1 MQQITENDQNFIC
14 DIQAPCFQVL
24 TEEEV
29 MLVRSSRTQLL
40 FRKGDTLTK
49 QGAFASY
56 VLFIIKGI
64 ARQYLEGEGNKSYNL
79 RIIRPG
85 EFVGLS
91 SAFSSPTYNYSSL
104 ALTDCQAFLVEKSA
118 IEKVAKQNGAFSFSI
133 IKRYCEQNN
142 NVFESLSSVL
152 YKQMN
157 GRLADVLLYLE
168 SIKPEYPEIFQL
180 LSRREIADFAGI
192 STESAVKLL
201 KTLEKEEIICLK
213 EKDIIINQP
222 GKLEMI
228 SKNG

>member
-1 MQQITENDQNFIC
+1 MQSITENDQDFIC
-14 DIQAPCFQVL
+14 DIQAPCFQML

-29 MLVRSSRTQLL
+29 RLVRASRTQLL

-91 SAFSSPTYNYSSL
+91 SVFSTNTYNYSSL

-118 IEKVAKQNGAFSFSI
+118 IEKVVKQNGAFSFSI
-133 IKRYCEQNN
+133 IQRYCQQNN
-142 NVFESLSSVL
+142 NIFETLSSLL

-157 GRLADVLLYLE
+157 GRLADVLIYLE
-168 SIKPEYPEIFQL
+168 GIKPECPEIFQL
-180 LSRREIADFAGI
+180 LSRKEIADFAGI

-201 KTLEKEEIICLK
+201 KTLEKEGVVALK
-213 EKDIIINQP
+213 DKDIIINHTDRL
-222 GKLEMI
+222 GMI